1 MSDDQISLPYFAAIL
16 IILGFIAR
24 YLFFNG
30 GGASAAQSPR
40 SPEALL
46 RARETAVERIQQMFP
61 QTERRTILWDL
72 HRNGMNIQNTTERIL
87 AGRLET
93 PPITFQP
100 PAPPPPNTTSASSA
114 AALRKVEKPSQPD
127 LITRYNLTNRITSST
142 ATDDTVNIDSKT
154 KAWSSNRDERQAS
167 LQKRRED
174 MILAAR
180 RKMEAKLAKGK
191 ST

>member
-16 IILGFIAR
+16 IILGFIVR

-30 GGASAAQSPR
+30 TGASPVQTPR

-61 QTERRTILWDL
+61 QTDRRTILWDL

-93 PPITFQP
+93 VSWLKCGSLQCSLANFGVISLPLRFNPLYRQRR
-100 PAPPPPNTTSASSA
+100 APRAR
-114 AALRKVEKPSQPD
+114 ALRQPCAQSRSLRSQ
-127 LITRYNLTNRITSST
+127 TSSRGT
-142 ATDDTVNIDSKT
+142 TLVAVS
-154 KAWSSNRDERQAS
+154 E
-167 LQKRRED
+167 
-174 MILAAR
+174 AR
-180 RKMEAKLAKGK
+180 LRL
-191 ST
+191 TTR

>member
-16 IILGFIAR
+16 IILGFIVR

-30 GGASAAQSPR
+30 AGTSPAQTPR

-61 QTERRTILWDL
+61 QTDRRTILWDL

-93 PPITFQP
+93 VSSADYESSRHYLLILNDSASYYL
-100 PAPPPPNTTSASSA
+100 PAPSAKHHERELIGSA
-114 AALRKVEKPSQPD
+114 PQSREAVTARPHHALQS
-127 LITRYNLTNRITSST
+127 
-142 ATDDTVNIDSKT
+142 
-154 KAWSSNRDERQAS
+154 
-167 LQKRRED
+167 
-174 MILAAR
+174 
-180 RKMEAKLAKGK
+180 G
-191 ST
+191 